1 MVLFEMSQ
9 GVILTGEHA
18 AACVVDTLKSADVGY
33 QVLRPTIPRGI
44 LYALSAC
51 RASPS
56 CCIQLIE
63 TIFAHGVSIRT
74 LKDLAEHWI
83 GANHAIA
90 GVCGS
95 FGQRIHGSG
104 VSFTGCVVG
113 ARIVVRFCGVAR
125 CLRSTPACCDFRHC
139 CDVAGLLFCHSAPLG
154 PRRTCLGDSTF
165 R

>member
-1 MVLFEMSQ
+1 MARFEMSQ

-18 AACVVDTLKSADVGY
+18 AACVVDTLKSVDIGHHG
-33 QVLRPTIPRGI
+33 LRPTIPRGI

-63 TIFAHGVSIRT
+63 TIFAHGVFIRT

-83 GANHAIA
+83 VTNHAIA

-95 FGQRIHGSG
+95 FGQRIHGNG
-104 VSFTGCVVG
+104 VSFTGCVLVRG
-113 ARIVVRFCGVAR
+113 SSYGFAGWPGVCALPPLVVIFGIVVM
-125 CLRSTPACCDFRHC
+125 
-139 CDVAGLLFCHSAPLG
+139 
-154 PRRTCLGDSTF
+154 
-165 R
+165 